1 MQPLNLYVATVND
14 VRSTG
19 KEGFSFPVKDVTTI
33 LIKGNERD
41 PLTINGQLVYIG
53 SGNQDYIIRL
63 GDKGIY
69 KFNDYLNLANSGGSI
84 GTIAYQS
91 KVMSSKQI
99 QISAGS
105 VPIGVNFNLN
115 LTGAVKLHIIHDTN
129 FQLDINGNTIIPGG
143 YLGTVVIDIG
153 NDIDIIN
160 DTITLA
166 TNGNTGFIIER
177 LI

>member
-1 MQPLNLYVATVND
+1 MQPLNLYVATIND
-14 VRSTG
+14 VYSIG
-19 KEGFSFPVKDVTTI
+19 KEGFNFPVKDASTI
-33 LIKGNERD
+33 ILKGNERD
-41 PLTINGQLVYIG
+41 PLTINGQLVYTG

-69 KFNDYLNLANSGGSI
+69 KFNDYLNLANSGTSI

-91 KVMSSKQI
+91 KVMSNKQI
-99 QISAGS
+99 QISAGA
-105 VPIGVNFNLN
+105 VPIGVNFDLN

-129 FQLDINGNTIIPGG
+129 SNLDINGITIIAGS

-160 DTITLA
+160 DTITLR
-166 TNGNTGFIIER
+166 TNSNTGFIIER

>member
-1 MQPLNLYVATVND
+1 MQPLNLYVSTVSD
-14 VRSTG
+14 VYSSG
-19 KEGFSFPVKDVTTI
+19 KEGFNFPVKDASTI
-33 LIKGNERD
+33 ILKANERD

-53 SGNQDYIIRL
+53 SGNQDYIVRL

-69 KFNDYLNLANSGGSI
+69 KFNDYLNLANSGNSI
-84 GTIAYQS
+84 GTIAYQN

-99 QISAGS
+99 QISAGT

-143 YLGTVVIDIG
+143 YFGTVVIDIG

-160 DTITLA
+160 DTITLF
-166 TNGNTGFIIER
+166 TGGNTGFIIER